1 MSMGTYYGLC
11 LLWIFVQLVR
21 AETHPST
28 VAVPPLQVSQP
39 VAELEFNDLF
49 VNRCILSQWI
59 RLKLNGTNVAPALAY
74 SAAGFDYIN
83 NQLVLFGGE
92 TSGGLFDSNTHL
104 LDMATMTWTTPDPT
118 INKNVKPPGRSRA
131 LYGHDSI
138 AS

>member
-11 LLWIFVQLVR
+11 LLWIFVRLVG

-28 VAVPPLQVSQP
+28 VAVPPLQVSLP
-39 VAELEFNDLF
+39 VVELKCIDVLA
-49 VNRCILSQWI
+49 NRCILLQWI
-59 RLKLNGTNVAPALAY
+59 RLNPTGTNVAPALAY

-83 NQLVLFGGE
+83 NQLVVFGGE

-104 LDMATMTWTTPDPT
+104 LDMATMAWTSPNPT
-118 INKNVKPPGRSRA
+118 INQNVKPPGRSRA